1 MERRFYNELAQ
12 AGLQGD
18 MLSDE
23 LCLDILTS
31 SAIELLPLLDAAYQV
46 RKKYTGNEVQ
56 LHIINN
62 AQNGYCPEDCYYC
75 AQAKSSDADI
85 EAYPIKSDVEMLA
98 EAQCAYESGSLSL
111 LYGLCRSGSVKKAR

>member
-1 MERRFYNELAQ
+1 MERGFYDELAQ

-18 MLSDE
+18 ILSDE
-23 LCLDILTS
+23 LCLHILTS

-62 AQNGYCPEDCYYC
+62 AQNGYCPKIVII
-75 AQAKSSDADI
+75 ALRRSHQ
-85 EAYPIKSDVEMLA
+85 MLISRRT
-98 EAQCAYESGSLSL
+98 QLSPMQK
-111 LYGLCRSGSVKKAR
+111 C